1 MRNDRFLIFP
11 LAKIKY
17 IAGSRFIMVD
27 LPYQELLGYTP
38 SYENQAIE
46 MLKELVSFPTVAI
59 RDLKTINNCA
69 NVLVEKMESF

>member
-1 MRNDRFLIFP
+1 
-11 LAKIKY
+11 
-17 IAGSRFIMVD
+17 MVD

>member
-1 MRNDRFLIFP
+1 
-11 LAKIKY
+11 
-17 IAGSRFIMVD
+17 MVD

-38 SYENQAIE
+38 SYESQAIE

-69 NVLVEKMESF
+69 NVLVEKMEAFDPKSSMDVKQQRKLKKYFSF